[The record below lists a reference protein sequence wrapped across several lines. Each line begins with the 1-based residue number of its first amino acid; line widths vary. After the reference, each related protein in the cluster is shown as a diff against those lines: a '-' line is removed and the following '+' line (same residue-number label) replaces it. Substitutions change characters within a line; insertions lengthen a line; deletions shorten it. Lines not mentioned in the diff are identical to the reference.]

1 MTIEKNLAWEFI
13 EHTNKSVFLTG
24 KAGTGKT
31 TFLRT
36 LTEKSRKR
44 MIVVAPTGVAA
55 INAGGVTIH
64 SFFQLPL
71 SPFVPGA
78 EVRERFDFSK
88 EKRRILRSLDL
99 LVIDEISM
107 VRSDLLDAVDWALR
121 KYRDRH
127 RPFGGVQL
135 LMIGD
140 LQQLTPVT
148 TPEDDAILS
157 KYYATPYFFG
167 SNALRL
173 IDYVTIQ
180 LTHVYRQQDERFI
193 EILNN
198 VRDSNVKAEDL
209 AELNARVDSSF
220 RPKPDEGYIRLTTHN
235 ASADNYNQAE
245 LARLDSP
252 SFDFTAMI
260 DGQYP
265 ESAYPTQE
273 TLTLK
278 EGAQVMFIKNDPS
291 FEHRYFNG
299 KIGYVTNISHSS
311 VEVYCPG
318 DDEAIEVDP
327 AKWENTKYE
336 LNETTHE
343 IEEKVL
349 GTFTQFPLRLAW
361 AVTIHKSQGLT
372 FDKAIIEASA
382 SFAPGQ
388 VYVALSRCRS
398 LDGIVLASPIPQHVI
413 MGDPNV
419 RSYISQQDEA
429 ARRSIEALPDMKE
442 EYFRYLLAE
451 LFDFR
456 SLLGSAQYLFRF
468 ILDNFSTSHP
478 RLAQMWRELMPRLE
492 ADVQT
497 VGQKWTMQINRKP
510 CAELHEEAF
519 LERVSRSAKYFA
531 DRLTEILDPVVE
543 PLKAVE
549 SGNKA
554 VMKRWTTAMP
564 ELLESYYAKQFALS
578 QMVDSEFSINDYL
591 HARSEAV
598 LNAYDRMNPNA
609 PRRNS
614 RRKQSVRSKVEK
626 TPKPERP
633 DTKQL
638 TLTLHENGLTIKEIA
653 AERDLTPQTIVRHLC
668 HFVASGELP
677 VSHFLTENR
686 LNHILRTIKN
696 VSADNRSQLKEACES
711 GVTYADIHFAEAEL
725 KRRETE

>member
-1 MTIEKNLAWEFI
+1 MGSEKNLAWEFI

-31 TFLRT
+31 TFLRM

-107 VRSDLLDAVDWALR
+107 VRSDLLDAVDWVLR

-148 TPEDDAILS
+148 TPEDEVILS
-157 KYYATPYFFG
+157 KYYTTPYFFG
-167 SNALRL
+167 SNALQQT
-173 IDYVTIQ
+173 DYVTIQ
-180 LTHVYRQQDERFI
+180 LTHVFRQQDQRFI
-193 EILNN
+193 NILNN
-198 VRDSNVKAEDL
+198 VRENNATAEDL
-209 AELNARVDSSF
+209 AELNARVNTSF

-235 ASADNYNQAE
+235 ASADNYNQSE
-245 LARLDSP
+245 LARIDSP
-252 SFDFTAMI
+252 AFDFTAVI
-260 DGQYP
+260 EGQYP
-265 ESAYPTQE
+265 DSAYPTQE

-278 EGAQVMFIKNDPS
+278 EGAQVMFIKNDSSP
-291 FEHRYFNG
+291 EHRFFNG
-299 KIGYVTNISHSS
+299 KIGYVTNLSGSS

-318 DDEAIEVDP
+318 DDEAIEVEP
-327 AKWENTKYE
+327 AKWENARYE
-336 LNETTHE
+336 LNDTTHE

-361 AVTIHKSQGLT
+361 AITIHKSQGLT

-398 LDGIVLASPIPQHVI
+398 LEGIVLASPIASHAI
-413 MGDPNV
+413 KGDPSVN
-419 RSYISQQDEA
+419 SYISRQDEA

-442 EYFRYLLAE
+442 EYFRHLLVE

-456 SLLGSAQYLFRF
+456 SLLSSAQYLFRF
-468 ILDNFSTSHP
+468 LLDNFSTSHP
-478 RLAQMWRELMPRLE
+478 RLTQMWRELMPRLE
-492 ADVQT
+492 ADVQS
-497 VGQKWTMQINRKP
+497 VAQKWVMQINHKP
-510 CAELHEEAF
+510 CAQLHEREF

-531 DRLTEILDPVVE
+531 DRLSEILEPAVE

-554 VMKRWTTAMP
+554 VAKRWAAAMP
-564 ELLESYYAKQFALS
+564 ELLENFFSKRFTLAA
-578 QMVDSEFSINDYL
+578 MAESEFAINDYL
-591 HARSEAV
+591 HARSEGM
-598 LNAYDRMNPNA
+598 LHAYDVMNPEA
-609 PRRNS
+609 ARRNA
-614 RRKQSVRSKVEK
+614 RRKQKAQAKLARQPKQEK
-626 TPKPERP
+626 P
-633 DTKQL
+633 DTKRL
-638 TLTLHENGLTIKEIA
+638 TLSLHENGLTIKEIA

-668 HFVASGELP
+668 HYVAAGELP
-677 VSHFLTENR
+677 VNHFLTESK
-686 LNHILRTIKN
+686 LNHILRTMKAL
-696 VSADNRSQLKEACES
+696 STENRAELKEACGQ

-725 KRRETE
+725 QRRMK